1 MYVSNFYTVNNTRS
15 ISTIQFKILNIIVI
29 TYRMIDIKKKSDQE
43 LYLQLS
49 AVGKLFAVIIA
60 SVEK

>member
-1 MYVSNFYTVNNTRS
+1 
-15 ISTIQFKILNIIVI
+15 
-29 TYRMIDIKKKSDQE
+29 MIDIKKKSDQE